1 VLVPMGRYTFR
12 HYLTGA
18 TAART
23 GDEMS
28 GPALLLLGLSVT
40 GSPALGSALLAGLT
54 ISSGVGGPVLGAI
67 LDRSPAPGRLLGLAL
82 VAYASGV
89 AIVAALVGSVPG
101 ALAVAVAVLAGV
113 AGPALTGGWTAQLPR
128 VVAPAA
134 VARGFSLDAAT
145 YSAAALVGPA
155 LAGLAAAALGARW
168 AVAAAV
174 ALLVA
179 AVPAAVTMP
188 RRSTAPRGP
197 APQCEATPPR
207 RPAPQ
212 REATPPRGPAPPPPE
227 SAPSPPARTRPPPS
241 LRADLARGLRAIV
254 DRPPLLA
261 ATVATM
267 LSSAGFAGFVVAS
280 PLVGERLAGSAAAG
294 TVLLSALA
302 VGSLLGAGALARR
315 PWPGAPES
323 LLVAS
328 TALLGAT
335 FAVVATADS
344 FGLAVAAAFVAGVAE
359 GPQLASVFQVRH
371 REAPEALRSQLFT
384 TAASVKMSAFAAGSA
399 AAGALAVHSVTACL
413 LAAAGAQA
421 LAIAAVVGL
430 TARERRRPEARTAR
444 A

>member
-1 VLVPMGRYTFR
+1 MDRYTFR

-28 GPALLLLGLSVT
+28 GPTLLLLGLSVT

-67 LDRSPAPGRLLGLAL
+67 LDRSRAPGRLLGLAL

-101 ALAVAVAVLAGV
+101 ALAVAVAVLAGF
-113 AGPALTGGWTAQLPR
+113 AGPALTGAWTAQLPR

-145 YSAAALVGPA
+145 YSAAALAGPA
-155 LAGLAAAALGARW
+155 LAGIAAAALGARW

-174 ALLVA
+174 VLLVA
-179 AVPAAVTMP
+179 ALPAAVRMP
-188 RRSTAPRGP
+188 RGT
-197 APQCEATPPR
+197 
-207 RPAPQ
+207 
-212 REATPPRGPAPPPPE
+212 
-227 SAPSPPARTRPPPS
+227 PSPPARGRRPRP
-241 LRADLARGLRAIV
+241 LHADLVRGPRAIAQ
-254 DRPPLLA
+254 RPALLA

-328 TALLGAT
+328 TALLGAA
-335 FAVVATADS
+335 FAVIAAADA
-344 FGLAVAAAFVAGVAE
+344 FALAVAAALVAGVAE
-359 GPQLASVFQVRH
+359 GPQLAAVFQVRH
-371 REAPEALRSQLFT
+371 RESPEALRSQLFS

-421 LAIAAVVGL
+421 LAITAVVGL

>member
-1 VLVPMGRYTFR
+1 MLMDRYTFR

-54 ISSGVGGPVLGAI
+54 ISSGVGGPVLGAV
-67 LDRSPAPGRLLGLAL
+67 LDRSRAPGRLLGLAL

-101 ALAVAVAVLAGV
+101 ALAVAVAVLAGF
-113 AGPALTGGWTAQLPR
+113 AGPALTGGWTAQLPC

-145 YSAAALVGPA
+145 YSAAALAGPA
-155 LAGLAAAALGARW
+155 LAGIAAAALGARW

-174 ALLVA
+174 VLLVA
-179 AVPAAVTMP
+179 AVPAAVRMP
-188 RRSTAPRGP
+188 RDT
-197 APQCEATPPR
+197 
-207 RPAPQ
+207 
-212 REATPPRGPAPPPPE
+212 
-227 SAPSPPARTRPPPS
+227 PSPPGRGGRPRP
-241 LRADLARGLRAIV
+241 LHADLVRGLRAIAQ
-254 DRPPLLA
+254 RPALLA

-280 PLVGERLAGSAAAG
+280 PLVGERLAGNAAAG

-315 PWPGAPES
+315 PWPRAPES

-328 TALLGAT
+328 TALLGAA
-335 FAVVATADS
+335 FAVIAAADA
-344 FGLAVAAAFVAGVAE
+344 FALAVAAALVAGVAE
-359 GPQLASVFQVRH
+359 GPQLAAVFQVRH
-371 REAPEALRSQLFT
+371 RESPEAVRSQLFT

-413 LAAAGAQA
+413 LAAAAAQG

>member
-1 VLVPMGRYTFR
+1 MQMDRYTFR
-12 HYLTGA
+12 YYLTGA

-89 AIVAALVGSVPG
+89 AIVAALVGSVPA
-101 ALAVAVAVLAGV
+101 ALAVAVAVLAGF

-134 VARGFSLDAAT
+134 GARGFSLDAAT
-145 YSAAALVGPA
+145 YSAAALAGPA

-174 ALLVA
+174 VLLVG
-179 AVPAAVTMP
+179 AVPAAVRMP
-188 RRSTAPRGP
+188 RR
-197 APQCEATPPR
+197 ATSRAR
-207 RPAPQ
+207 RPHP
-212 REATPPRGPAPPPPE
+212 
-227 SAPSPPARTRPPPS
+227 
-241 LRADLARGLRAIV
+241 LHADLARGLRAIA
-254 DRPPLLA
+254 DRPPVLA

-280 PLVGERLAGSAAAG
+280 PLLGERLAGSAAAG

-315 PWPGAPES
+315 PWSGAPES

-335 FAVVATADS
+335 FAVIAAADA
-344 FGLAVAAAFVAGVAE
+344 FALAVAAAFVAGVAE
-359 GPQLASVFQVRH
+359 GPQLAAVFQVRH

-384 TAASVKMSAFAAGSA
+384 TAASVKMSAFAAGAA
-399 AAGALAVHSVTACL
+399 AAGALAVHSVTGCL

>member
-1 VLVPMGRYTFR
+1 MSMDRYTFR

-101 ALAVAVAVLAGV
+101 SLAVAVAVVAGF
-113 AGPALTGGWTAQLPR
+113 AGPALTGGWTAQLPH

-145 YSAAALVGPA
+145 YSAAALAGPA
-155 LAGLAAAALGARW
+155 LAGFAAAALGARW

-174 ALLVA
+174 ALLAA
-179 AVPAAVTMP
+179 AVPAAVRMP
-188 RRSTAPRGP
+188 RR
-197 APQCEATPPR
+197 
-207 RPAPQ
+207 
-212 REATPPRGPAPPPPE
+212 
-227 SAPSPPARTRPPPS
+227 APSPPARAGRPRS
-241 LRADLARGLRAIV
+241 LRADLVRGLRAIAE
-254 DRPPLLA
+254 RPALLA

-315 PWPGAPES
+315 PWPGALES

-335 FAVVATADS
+335 FAVIATADA
-344 FGLAVAAAFVAGVAE
+344 FALAVAGAFVAGVAE
-359 GPQLASVFQVRH
+359 GPQLAAVFQVRH

>member
-1 VLVPMGRYTFR
+1 MLMDRYTVR

-54 ISSGVGGPVLGAI
+54 MSSGVGGPVLGAI

-101 ALAVAVAVLAGV
+101 ALAVAVAVVAGF

-145 YSAAALVGPA
+145 YSAAALAGPA

-179 AVPAAVTMP
+179 AVPAAVMMP
-188 RRSTAPRGP
+188 RRATAPREAASPDGAA
-197 APQCEATPPR
+197 APGA
-207 RPAPQ
+207 
-212 REATPPRGPAPPPPE
+212 
-227 SAPSPPARTRPPPS
+227 PPS
-241 LRADLARGLRAIV
+241 LREPSPAPPARGRRPRPLHADLVRGLRAIAE
-254 DRPPLLA
+254 RPALLA

-302 VGSLLGAGALARR
+302 VGSLLGAGALARC

-328 TALLGAT
+328 TALLGFA
-335 FAVVATADS
+335 FAVIATADA
-344 FGLAVAAAFVAGVAE
+344 FALLVAAAFVAGEAE
-359 GPQLASVFQVRH
+359 GPQLAAVFQVRH

-399 AAGALAVHSVTACL
+399 ATGALAVHSVTACL

-421 LAIAAVVGL
+421 LAIAAVAAL
-430 TARERRRPEARTAR
+430 TARGRRRPEARTAR

>member
-1 VLVPMGRYTFR
+1 MLTLIDRYTFR

-101 ALAVAVAVLAGV
+101 ALAVAVAVVAGF

-145 YSAAALVGPA
+145 YSAAALAGPA

-179 AVPAAVTMP
+179 AVPAAVMMP
-188 RRSTAPRGP
+188 RRATAPREAASADGAA
-197 APQCEATPPR
+197 APGEPPSV
-207 RPAPQ
+207 
-212 REATPPRGPAPPPPE
+212 REP
-227 SAPSPPARTRPPPS
+227 SPSPPARGRRPRP
-241 LRADLARGLRAIV
+241 LHADIVRGLRAIAE
-254 DRPPLLA
+254 RPALLA

-302 VGSLLGAGALARR
+302 VGSLLGAGALARC

-328 TALLGAT
+328 TALLGAA
-335 FAVVATADS
+335 FAVIATADA
-344 FGLAVAAAFVAGVAE
+344 FALAVAAAFVAGVAE
-359 GPQLASVFQVRH
+359 GPQLAAVFQVRH

-399 AAGALAVHSVTACL
+399 ATGALAVHSVTACL

-421 LAIAAVVGL
+421 LAIAAVAAL
-430 TARERRRPEARTAR
+430 TARGRRRPEARTAR

>member
-1 VLVPMGRYTFR
+1 MLMNRYTFR

-67 LDRSPAPGRLLGLAL
+67 LDHSPAPGRLLGLAL

-101 ALAVAVAVLAGV
+101 ALAIAVAVVAGF

-145 YSAAALVGPA
+145 YSAAALAGPA

-179 AVPAAVTMP
+179 AVPAALRMP
-188 RRSTAPRGP
+188 RGAAAAGG
-197 APQCEATPPR
+197 ATPPR
-207 RPAPQ
+207 
-212 REATPPRGPAPPPPE
+212 ET
-227 SAPSPPARTRPPPS
+227 APSPPARTPRSRP
-241 LRADLARGLRAIV
+241 LRAELVRGVRAIV

-261 ATVATM
+261 VTVATM

-280 PLVGERLAGSAAAG
+280 PLVGERLAGGAAAG

-328 TALLGAT
+328 TALLGAA
-335 FAVVATADS
+335 FAVIAVADA
-344 FGLAVAAAFVAGVAE
+344 FAPAVAAAFVAGVAE
-359 GPQLASVFQVRH
+359 GPQLSAVFQVRH
-371 REAPEALRSQLFT
+371 REAPQALRSQLFT

-413 LAAAGAQA
+413 LAAAGAQG